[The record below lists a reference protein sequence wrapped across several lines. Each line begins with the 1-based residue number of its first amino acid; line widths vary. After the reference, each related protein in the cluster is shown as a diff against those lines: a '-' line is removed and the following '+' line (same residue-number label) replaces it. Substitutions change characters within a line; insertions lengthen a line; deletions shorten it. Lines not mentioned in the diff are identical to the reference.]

1 MRHVTS
7 MLIFVPRGRGNNE
20 DNKQQTYVNTSTA
33 SFPPT
38 RQMAEYD
45 RSGTCRS
52 ASWRTTATRLLRN
65 STRSQSATPTEIE
78 LTGLCI
84 TFQQCQSD
92 QLLGLHNIGVIRD
105 FFLDPKRQ
113 IQKRLMLMSVAC
125 SSFGRYSS
133 VEHHSRY
140 SSSLLVNFICDLSEH
155 ATRYIHD
162 ERYARSQAP
171 ADCLSTNPVFSIE
184 EAKFI

>member
-7 MLIFVPRGRGNNE
+7 MLIFVPRSRGNNE

-105 FFLDPKRQ
+105 FFFGPQASNSKATNADECCLFMFWTLFFCRAPLA
-113 IQKRLMLMSVAC
+113 IFLISVSRLHLRFERAC
-125 SSFGRYSS
+125 Y
-133 VEHHSRY
+133 EIY
-140 SSSLLVNFICDLSEH
+140 
-155 ATRYIHD
+155 
-162 ERYARSQAP
+162 P
-171 ADCLSTNPVFSIE
+171 
-184 EAKFI
+184 